1 MFITAGP
8 MTKLF
13 AGGGG
18 GEWRTSAMRD
28 DKPRPQQLGRVRG
41 VVNQRA
47 ARQLQ
52 LRQNGQDLEPISRR
66 VLEDAYMLEVL
77 VN

>member
-1 MFITAGP
+1 
-8 MTKLF
+8 
-13 AGGGG
+13 
-18 GEWRTSAMRD
+18 MRD

-66 VLEDAYMLEVL
+66 VLEDAYIQEL
-77 VN
+77 